1 MAIVFTDDVRV
12 INSTYI
18 EKFFTGKGWE
28 MYSKSAIPTY
38 IDRKN
43 NVMVQVD
50 QSGNFGGL
58 CLAFSPNEF

>member
-1 MAIVFTDDVRV
+1 MGEVFE
-12 INSTYI
+12 I
-18 EKFFTGKGWE
+18 GH
-28 MYSKSAIPTY
+28 TY